1 MAYFDLLALGA
12 IAICALVSMLRGVV
26 AEAVS
31 LLAWV
36 AAFVVVRLLSVP
48 VAEQVLTGI
57 RPQPLAVLVSV
68 LLLFSITWIAMRFLR
83 RGLTAAVNGIGLGG
97 LNRLMGAVFGTAKG
111 VLLVTL
117 VVFLA
122 SFTELPKSAEWQSA
136 RSTFVFEALAQ
147 LAVPY
152 LSLYRPQAQ

>member
-83 RGLTAAVNGIGLGG
+83 RGQRAGY
-97 LNRLMGAVFGTAKG
+97 F
-111 VLLVTL
+111 
-117 VVFLA
+117 F
-122 SFTELPKSAEWQSA
+122 F
-136 RSTFVFEALAQ
+136 
-147 LAVPY
+147 
-152 LSLYRPQAQ
+152 